1 MVIGIVYP
9 AGIAQSVER
18 RTLDRE
24 VGSSNLPAVLVVTL
38 GKSLQRYVS
47 PYQGVKMVPGKRG
60 EGMNSSGP
68 VWDVAKNMSH
78 HLEVMVHTKVG

>member
-1 MVIGIVYP
+1 MVLHGIKYIP

-68 VWDVAKNMSH
+68 AWDVAKTC
-78 HLEVMVHTKVG
+78 LIT